1 MLKKKLTLAD
11 LEYPSE
17 FVARHIGPSIDDY
30 SEMLRSLG
38 THALSQL
45 TAQVVPKAITMKET
59 LNILDGCTEAQAL
72 EELRDIANQNK
83 VFRNFIGQGYYD
95 TLTPSVIQ
103 RNILESPS
111 WYTAY
116 TPYQPEISQGRLEA
130 LINFQTMI
138 SDLTGMDIS
147 NSSMLD
153 EGTFEEMDTRVYSL
167 DPLEFNAT
175 SSYPEK
181 LKQNQA
187 KTKETDTVISGMG
200 EMGGM
205 PMSIAVMD
213 FRFMAASLGSAAGE
227 KITRAIE
234 RGVEKSCPV
243 IIVSAS
249 GGARM
254 QEGILSLMQLAKT
267 SAALAK
273 LSEAGLPYFSILTN
287 PTMAGVMASY
297 ASLGDVII
305 AEPEALIGF
314 AGPRVI
320 KETTQQDLPEGFQTS
335 EFLLDRGLVDIIVP
349 RLEIRDRMI
358 NLMKALY
365 GAKK

>member
-1 MLKKKLTLAD
+1 MALFGKPQYSTVTVKKKDIPKD
-11 LEYPSE
+11 LWTKCPKTGEIIYNRVLKE
-17 FVARHIGPSIDDY
+17 NL
-30 SEMLRSLG
+30 M
-38 THALSQL
+38 
-45 TAQVVPKAITMKET
+45 VVPNSGYHFPLKA
-59 LNILDGCTEAQAL
+59 
-72 EELRDIANQNK
+72 RDRIA
-83 VFRNFIGQGYYD
+83 
-95 TLTPSVIQ
+95 
-103 RNILESPS
+103 
-111 WYTAY
+111 
-116 TPYQPEISQGRLEA
+116 
-130 LINFQTMI
+130 
-138 SDLTGMDIS
+138 
-147 NSSMLD
+147 SMLD
-153 EGTFEEMDTRVYSL
+153 EDTFEEMDMGVHSL

-181 LKQNQA
+181 LKQNQS

-200 EMGGM
+200 EMGSM
-205 PMSIAVMD
+205 PVSIAVMD

-267 SAALAK
+267 SAALAR

-287 PTMAGVMASY
+287 PTIAGVMASY

-320 KETTQQDLPEGFQTS
+320 KETTQQDLPSGFQSS
-335 EFLLDRGLVDIIVP
+335 EFLLERGLVDLIVP

-358 NLMKALY
+358 NLIKAFY
-365 GAKK
+365 GAKN

>member
-1 MLKKKLTLAD
+1 MALFGKPQYSTVTVKKKDIPKD
-11 LEYPSE
+11 LWTKCPKTGEIIYNRVLKE
-17 FVARHIGPSIDDY
+17 NL
-30 SEMLRSLG
+30 M
-38 THALSQL
+38 
-45 TAQVVPKAITMKET
+45 VVPNSGYHFPLKA
-59 LNILDGCTEAQAL
+59 
-72 EELRDIANQNK
+72 RDRIA
-83 VFRNFIGQGYYD
+83 
-95 TLTPSVIQ
+95 
-103 RNILESPS
+103 
-111 WYTAY
+111 
-116 TPYQPEISQGRLEA
+116 
-130 LINFQTMI
+130 
-138 SDLTGMDIS
+138 
-147 NSSMLD
+147 SMLD
-153 EGTFEEMDTRVYSL
+153 EGTFEEMDIGVYSL

-181 LKQNQA
+181 LKQNQV

-349 RLEIRDRMI
+349 RLEMRDRMI

-365 GAKK
+365 GAKKHA

>member
-1 MLKKKLTLAD
+1 MALFGKPQYSTVTVKKKDIPKD
-11 LEYPSE
+11 LWTKCPKTGEIIYNRVLKE
-17 FVARHIGPSIDDY
+17 NL
-30 SEMLRSLG
+30 M
-38 THALSQL
+38 
-45 TAQVVPKAITMKET
+45 VVPNSGYHFPLKA
-59 LNILDGCTEAQAL
+59 
-72 EELRDIANQNK
+72 RDRIA
-83 VFRNFIGQGYYD
+83 
-95 TLTPSVIQ
+95 
-103 RNILESPS
+103 
-111 WYTAY
+111 
-116 TPYQPEISQGRLEA
+116 
-130 LINFQTMI
+130 
-138 SDLTGMDIS
+138 
-147 NSSMLD
+147 SMLD
-153 EGTFEEMDTRVYSL
+153 EGTFEEMDMGVYSL

-205 PMSIAVMD
+205 PISIAVMD

-335 EFLLDRGLVDIIVP
+335 EFLLERGLVDIIVP
-349 RLEIRDRMI
+349 RLEMRGRII

-365 GAKK
+365 GARK

>member
-1 MLKKKLTLAD
+1 MALFGKPQYSTVTVKKKDIPKD
-11 LEYPSE
+11 LWTKCPKTGEIIYNRVLKE
-17 FVARHIGPSIDDY
+17 NL
-30 SEMLRSLG
+30 M
-38 THALSQL
+38 
-45 TAQVVPKAITMKET
+45 VVPNSGYHFPLKARDRIT
-59 LNILDGCTEAQAL
+59 
-72 EELRDIANQNK
+72 
-83 VFRNFIGQGYYD
+83 
-95 TLTPSVIQ
+95 
-103 RNILESPS
+103 
-111 WYTAY
+111 
-116 TPYQPEISQGRLEA
+116 
-130 LINFQTMI
+130 
-138 SDLTGMDIS
+138 
-147 NSSMLD
+147 SMLD
-153 EGTFEEMDTRVYSL
+153 EGTFEEMDMGVHSL

-181 LKQNQA
+181 LKQNQD

-200 EMGGM
+200 VMGGM
-205 PMSIAVMD
+205 PVSITVMD

-234 RGVEKSCPV
+234 RGIEKSCPV

-267 SAALAK
+267 SAALAR
-273 LSEAGLPYFSILTN
+273 LSKAGLPYFSILTN

-320 KETTQQDLPEGFQTS
+320 KETTQQDLPAGFQTS
-335 EFLLDRGLVDIIVP
+335 EFLLERGLVDIIVP
-349 RLEIRDRMI
+349 RLEMRDRVI

-365 GAKK
+365 GAKKYA

>member
-1 MLKKKLTLAD
+1 MALFGKPQYSTVTVKKKDIPKD
-11 LEYPSE
+11 LWTKCPKTGEIIYNRVLKE
-17 FVARHIGPSIDDY
+17 NL
-30 SEMLRSLG
+30 M
-38 THALSQL
+38 
-45 TAQVVPKAITMKET
+45 VVPNSGYHFPLKA
-59 LNILDGCTEAQAL
+59 
-72 EELRDIANQNK
+72 RDRIA
-83 VFRNFIGQGYYD
+83 
-95 TLTPSVIQ
+95 
-103 RNILESPS
+103 
-111 WYTAY
+111 
-116 TPYQPEISQGRLEA
+116 
-130 LINFQTMI
+130 
-138 SDLTGMDIS
+138 
-147 NSSMLD
+147 SMLD
-153 EGTFEEMDTRVYSL
+153 EGTFEEMDVGVHSL

-181 LKQNQA
+181 LKQNQD

-205 PMSIAVMD
+205 PVSMTVMD

-234 RGVEKSCPV
+234 RGIEKNCPV

-267 SAALAK
+267 SAALAR
-273 LSEAGLPYFSILTN
+273 LSKAGLPYFSILTN

-320 KETTQQDLPEGFQTS
+320 KETTQQDLPAGFQTS
-335 EFLLDRGLVDIIVP
+335 EFLLERGLVDIIVP
-349 RLEIRDRMI
+349 RLEMRDRLI

-365 GAKK
+365 GAKKYA

>member
-1 MLKKKLTLAD
+1 MALFGKPQYSTVTVKKKDIPKD
-11 LEYPSE
+11 LWTKCPKTGEIIYNRVLKE
-17 FVARHIGPSIDDY
+17 NL
-30 SEMLRSLG
+30 M
-38 THALSQL
+38 
-45 TAQVVPKAITMKET
+45 VVPNSGYHFPLKA
-59 LNILDGCTEAQAL
+59 
-72 EELRDIANQNK
+72 RDRIA
-83 VFRNFIGQGYYD
+83 
-95 TLTPSVIQ
+95 
-103 RNILESPS
+103 
-111 WYTAY
+111 
-116 TPYQPEISQGRLEA
+116 
-130 LINFQTMI
+130 
-138 SDLTGMDIS
+138 
-147 NSSMLD
+147 SMLD
-153 EGTFEEMDTRVYSL
+153 EGTFEEMDIGVYSL

-205 PMSIAVMD
+205 PISIAVMD

>member
-1 MLKKKLTLAD
+1 MALFGKPQYSTVTVKKKDIPKD
-11 LEYPSE
+11 LWTKCPKTGEIIYNRVLKE
-17 FVARHIGPSIDDY
+17 NL
-30 SEMLRSLG
+30 M
-38 THALSQL
+38 
-45 TAQVVPKAITMKET
+45 VVPNSGYHFPLKA
-59 LNILDGCTEAQAL
+59 
-72 EELRDIANQNK
+72 RDRIA
-83 VFRNFIGQGYYD
+83 
-95 TLTPSVIQ
+95 
-103 RNILESPS
+103 
-111 WYTAY
+111 
-116 TPYQPEISQGRLEA
+116 
-130 LINFQTMI
+130 
-138 SDLTGMDIS
+138 
-147 NSSMLD
+147 SMLD
-153 EGTFEEMDTRVYSL
+153 EGTFEEMDMGVYSI
-167 DPLEFNAT
+167 DPLEFSAT

-181 LKQNQA
+181 LKQNQT
-187 KTKETDTVISGMG
+187 KTEETDTVISGMG

-205 PMSIAVMD
+205 PLSIAVMD
-213 FRFMAASLGSAAGE
+213 FRFMAASLGSVAGE

-234 RGVEKSCPV
+234 RGLEKSCPV

-273 LSEAGLPYFSILTN
+273 LGEAGLPYFSILTN

-335 EFLLDRGLVDIIVP
+335 EFLLERGLVDMIVS
-349 RLEIRDRMI
+349 RLEMRDRMI
-358 NLMKALY
+358 NIMKALY
-365 GAKK
+365 GAKRYA

>member
-1 MLKKKLTLAD
+1 MALFGKPQYSTVTVKKKDIPKD
-11 LEYPSE
+11 LWTKCPKTGEIIYNRVLKE
-17 FVARHIGPSIDDY
+17 NL
-30 SEMLRSLG
+30 M
-38 THALSQL
+38 
-45 TAQVVPKAITMKET
+45 VVPNSGYHFPLKARDRIT
-59 LNILDGCTEAQAL
+59 
-72 EELRDIANQNK
+72 
-83 VFRNFIGQGYYD
+83 
-95 TLTPSVIQ
+95 
-103 RNILESPS
+103 
-111 WYTAY
+111 
-116 TPYQPEISQGRLEA
+116 
-130 LINFQTMI
+130 
-138 SDLTGMDIS
+138 
-147 NSSMLD
+147 SMLD
-153 EGTFEEMDTRVYSL
+153 EGTFEEMDIGVYSL

-187 KTKETDTVISGMG
+187 KTKETDTVISGIG